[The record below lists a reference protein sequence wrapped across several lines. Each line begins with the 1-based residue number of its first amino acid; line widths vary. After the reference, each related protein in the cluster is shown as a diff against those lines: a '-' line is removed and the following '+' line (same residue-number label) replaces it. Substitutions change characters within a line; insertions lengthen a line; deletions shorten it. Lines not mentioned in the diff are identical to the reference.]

1 MITDVLKPETTDKP
15 IQIKLVS
22 LIGDDGLTKMSLRD
36 LEKEFDKAMDEVPT
50 TNKQKKVKPEKN
62 TGPDALP
69 IDLRPL
75 TEIKPA

>member
-15 IQIKLVS
+15 IPIKLVS
-22 LIGDDGLTKMSLRD
+22 LMGDDGLTKMSLRD

-50 TNKQKKVKPEKN
+50 TNKKKVKPEKN
-62 TGPDALP
+62 TAPDALP
-69 IDLRPL
+69 IDLRPS